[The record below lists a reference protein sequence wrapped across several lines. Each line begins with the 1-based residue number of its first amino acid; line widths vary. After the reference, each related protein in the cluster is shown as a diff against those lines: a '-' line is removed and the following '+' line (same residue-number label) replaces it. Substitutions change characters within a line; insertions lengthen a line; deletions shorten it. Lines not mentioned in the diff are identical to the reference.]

1 MCFSFPRSAINNKH
15 RKNVAG
21 QHRFGADRLVHKY
34 PSRATRITV
43 TGLQVT
49 CLVICA
55 TADQIT
61 RDNINKNKVHGR
73 LEKCSHAC
81 VCVKENMGTKIRAYT
96 GQYKEKL

>member
-1 MCFSFPRSAINNKH
+1 MWIWIYDPA
-15 RKNVAG
+15 VTAVT
-21 QHRFGADRLVHKY
+21 ADRLVYKY

-61 RDNINKNKVHGR
+61 RDNIKFMGVWRNVHM
-73 LEKCSHAC
+73 H
-81 VCVKENMGTKIRAYT
+81 VYV
-96 GQYKEKL
+96 

>member
-1 MCFSFPRSAINNKH
+1 MCFSFPRSAINNKE

-21 QHRFGADRLVHKY
+21 QHRFRADRLVYKY

-61 RDNINKNKVHGR
+61 RDNIKFMGVWRNVHM
-73 LEKCSHAC
+73 H
-81 VCVKENMGTKIRAYT
+81 VYV
-96 GQYKEKL
+96 

>member
-1 MCFSFPRSAINNKH
+1 MWIWIYDPA
-15 RKNVAG
+15 VTAVT
-21 QHRFGADRLVHKY
+21 ADRLVYKY

-61 RDNINKNKVHGR
+61 RDNINNKNMVHGR

-81 VCVKENMGTKIRAYT
+81 VCVIENMGTKIRAYVC
-96 GQYKEKL
+96 QYKEKL